1 MDVARFI
8 PCLVKTVNS
17 ALIRAR
23 EHWDVNKEKLETMDH
38 LPETLCPNGERLYM
52 YKLYGTTVEIRYED
66 LFIPCMQVKP
76 TGITLLISFEVD
88 GFLHNFRFSSST
100 VVKEEQVRGY
110 FAHMFYCKTLQIN
123 KYLETLEEI
132 NETLKNLTK

>member
-17 ALIRAR
+17 ALNRAR
-23 EHWDVNKEKLETMDH
+23 AHWDVNKEKLETMDH

-52 YKLYGTTVEIRYED
+52 HKLYGTTVEIRYED

-76 TGITLLISFEVD
+76 TGITLLISFEVA
-88 GFLHNFRFSSST
+88 GFLHCFRFTT
-100 VVKEEQVRGY
+100 VSNNEQVQENL
-110 FAHMFYCKTLQIN
+110 AHMFYCKTLQIN